1 MTQTL
6 LGSKTLKSFKSV
18 PVRLNRSAVL
28 SYWTFPHD
36 RPVKVVRLLAR
47 DTVEEIMYSRAV
59 SKLHL
64 TNTVIEEGR
73 FSLLDQAQSAAA
85 GLKVGELT
93 QNQEASSIFCL
104 CLA

>member
-1 MTQTL
+1 MEVHCLIVTH
-6 LGSKTLKSFKSV
+6 
-18 PVRLNRSAVL
+18 
-28 SYWTFPHD
+28 Y

-85 GLKVGELT
+85 GLQVSEL
-93 QNQEASSIFCL
+93 IL
-104 CLA
+104 CLSQL

>member
-1 MTQTL
+1 M
-6 LGSKTLKSFKSV
+6 
-18 PVRLNRSAVL
+18 
-28 SYWTFPHD
+28 
-36 RPVKVVRLLAR
+36 VRLLAR

-85 GLKVGELT
+85 GLQVR
-93 QNQEASSIFCL
+93 NHHP
-104 CLA
+104 

>member
-1 MTQTL
+1 MIIVMMMMMMKNHESLTC
-6 LGSKTLKSFKSV
+6 S
-18 PVRLNRSAVL
+18 NC
-28 SYWTFPHD
+28 

-85 GLKVGELT
+85 GMQVSEPKKIT
-93 QNQEASSIFCL
+93 KSSSTACQNVVKMLSKCL
-104 CLA
+104 